1 MTIININARI
11 IEAEPELFTELIGLF
26 DAYRVW
32 YGKTSDPEGARAYLT
47 QRLQEQESV
56 IYMAKEEGIAL
67 GFTQL
72 YPLFSSVSM
81 KPLWLLNDLYVAKD
95 HRNQKVGTALLSTA
109 QAFCKREKGK
119 GLLLETGNDNP
130 AQRLYQRMGWKK
142 NTAFQFFFWTD
153 EQG

>member
-32 YGKTSDPEGARAYLT
+32 YGKTSDLEGARAYLT
-47 QRLQEQESV
+47 QRLQEQESM

-81 KPLWLLNDLYVAKD
+81 QSMWVLNDLFVTEESRGK
-95 HRNQKVGTALLSTA
+95 QVGTALLATA
-109 QAFCKREKGK
+109 QAFCKREQAK
-119 GLLLETGNDNP
+119 GLQLETGLDNP
-130 AQRLYQRMGWKK
+130 AQRLYERMGWKK
-142 NTAFQFFFWTD
+142 DESFLHYFWTND
-153 EQG
+153 EA